1 MGKSRL
7 TIFYKDIKM
16 NRYIDTG
23 VDMNAQEFK
32 ALEFAV
38 FCIENVA
45 KKLEVD
51 GTAAY
56 DMLAVQTDILQNYII
71 PCYDVLHT
79 QGKEYIVND
88 LIDMLKAKGVI
99 ICSGDESRLD
109 AFSRKCGFWKGLLY
123 NTYL

>member
-1 MGKSRL
+1 MRSVRKSRL

-23 VDMNAQEFK
+23 VTTNAQEFK
-32 ALEFAV
+32 ELEFAV

-88 LIDMLKAKGVI
+88 LIDMLKAKGV
-99 ICSGDESRLD
+99 SL
-109 AFSRKCGFWKGLLY
+109 
-123 NTYL
+123 